1 MKYLILFL
9 PIWLFSCTQSVET
22 GVSRK
27 LAKQR
32 KEIIKELEYKLLF
45 NIPDSLSQPC
55 NGEVEVIFSL
65 NKNEKILLDYK
76 APVENIQSVEV
87 NGEVSDYEFTN
98 EHIIVSGE
106 KGINIV
112 KIKFTVSDHSLNR
125 RDEFLYTLLVPD
137 RARTLF
143 PCFDQPDL
151 KANFTLS
158 LKLPEGWKGV
168 SNGKLIGSENKV
180 LTFEK
185 TEPLSTY
192 LFSIVAGELEA
203 VSDGDITLYHRE
215 TDPVKIAQTTDILKE
230 VRSSLEWLEEYTD
243 VDYPFAKYD
252 LIILPGFQYG
262 GMEHTGATLY
272 NDRLM
277 FLNPSPTINERLA
290 RTSLIAHETAHMW
303 FGDYVT
309 MEWFSDV
316 WTKEVF
322 ANYFASQIVAPQ
334 FPEVNH
340 ALNFMLSYAPSSYSE
355 DRTTGSNPIQQE
367 LDNLQDAGLV
377 YGNIIYN
384 KSPMVMNMLV
394 EMVGAEK
401 FQQGIREYL
410 TTYAYGNATWDKLIT
425 ILDCLSEVDL
435 QTWSDVWIK
444 EKGMPTIS
452 VTTNYITQNDPLG
465 RGFVWKQPL
474 ALLHDTTI
482 YNIISDR
489 DTTQNPAK
497 ATPIIPNCDG
507 QSYGFFKLDLIT
519 ATYCMAHLSEIKDD
533 VTRGSV
539 VITLYENFLN
549 KSINATEYLDC
560 MISYL
565 PKETNQLIF
574 SQAVSYAKSCFHL
587 VGEENKRL
595 EDTLW
600 NIESVT
606 ALRAYSD
613 IVRSATGVSRL
624 YELWRGGTLTESDAI
639 NISYQLAVLMPER
652 SQEITTEQLARI
664 TNSDRRKQYQF
675 ISPAVSSSQSVRDSV
690 FSQLL
695 LAENRTIEPWAE
707 TALSLLNHPLRQK
720 EAVKYIRPALDK
732 LQEIQKTGD
741 IFFPTKW
748 CKGLLGGHRSEE
760 ALIVV
765 NTFFSENKNYP
776 EKLLNKIKQNLFTLY
791 LEIKK

>member
-1 MKYLILFL
+1 MIYFITILSIF
-9 PIWLFSCTQSVET
+9 LFSCTQSTET
-22 GVSRK
+22 GVSSK

-32 KEIIKELEYKLLF
+32 KEIIKELEYKLIF
-45 NIPDSLSQPC
+45 NIPDSISQPC
-55 NGEVEVIFSL
+55 EGEIEVLFNLDKKESIV
-65 NKNEKILLDYK
+65 LDYK
-76 APVENIQSVEV
+76 APSENIKAVEV
-87 NGEVSDYEFTN
+87 NGEVASYQFVN
-98 EHIIVSGE
+98 EHIIVSGR
-106 KGINIV
+106 KGKNII
-112 KIKFTVSDHSLNR
+112 KIKFTASDQSLNR
-125 RDEFLYTLLVPD
+125 REEFLYTLLVPD

-158 LKLPEGWKGV
+158 LTLPEGWKGV
-168 SNGKLIGSENKV
+168 SNGKLINSDNNI

-192 LFSIVAGELEA
+192 LFSIVAGKLEA
-203 VSDGDITLYHRE
+203 VTDGEITLYHRE
-215 TDPVKIAQTTDILKE
+215 TDSAKIAQTNDILKE
-230 VRSSLEWLEEYTD
+230 VRASIEWLEDYTG

-272 NDRLM
+272 NDRVM
-277 FLNPSPTINERLA
+277 FLNPNPTINERLS

-340 ALNFMLSYAPSSYSE
+340 ILNFMLSYAPSSYSE
-355 DRTTGSNPIQQE
+355 DRTEGSNPIQQE

-377 YGNIIYN
+377 YGNIIYK

-410 TTYAYGNATWDKLIT
+410 TTYAYSNATWDKLIA
-425 ILDCLSEVDL
+425 ILDPLSDIDL
-435 QTWSDVWIK
+435 QKWSDVWIK
-444 EKGMPTIS
+444 KKGMPTIS
-452 VTTNYITQNDPLG
+452 ITDDYITQNDPLG
-465 RGFVWKQPL
+465 RGFVWGQPI
-474 ALLHDTTI
+474 ALLRDTTTYYI
-482 YNIISDR
+482 VSDR
-489 DTTQNPAK
+489 DTIPNPAK
-497 ATPIIPNCDG
+497 TTPIIPNCDG
-507 QSYGFFKLDLIT
+507 RSYGYFKLDPTT
-519 ATYCMAHLSEIKDD
+519 ATYCMSQLSEIKDD
-533 VTRGSV
+533 VARGSV

-549 KSINATEYLDC
+549 KNIDATEYMNC
-560 MISYL
+560 MIDYL

-574 SQAVSYAKSCFHL
+574 SQAVSYARSCFDL
-587 VGEENKRL
+587 LEAENKRL

-600 NIESVT
+600 NIQSIT
-606 ALRAYSD
+606 ALRAYSN
-613 IVRSATGVSRL
+613 IVRSEEGVNRL
-624 YELWRGGTLTESDAI
+624 YELWKGGTLTESDAI
-639 NISYQLAVLMPER
+639 NISYQLAILIPEK
-652 SQEITTEQLARI
+652 SDEITTEQLARI
-664 TNSDRRKQYQF
+664 TNSDRRKQYSF
-675 ISPAVSSSQSVRDSV
+675 IAPAVNSNETVRDSV
-690 FSQLL
+690 FSSLL

-748 CKGLLGGHRSEE
+748 CKALLEGHHSEE
-760 ALIVV
+760 ARSV
-765 NTFFSENKNYP
+765 TDKFFSENKNYP
-776 EKLLNKIKQNLFTLY
+776 EKLLNKIKQNSFAL
-791 LEIKK
+791 